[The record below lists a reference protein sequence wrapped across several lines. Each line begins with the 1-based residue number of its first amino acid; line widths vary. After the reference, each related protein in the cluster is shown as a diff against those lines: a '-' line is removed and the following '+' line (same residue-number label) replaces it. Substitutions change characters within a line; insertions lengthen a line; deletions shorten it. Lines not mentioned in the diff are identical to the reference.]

1 MFGDSALRT
10 LSTPVLAIVGGRDA
24 MLDSRETRDR
34 LTRLVPHAQVL
45 FLPDQFHF
53 IRGQRDTV
61 LAFLMSTEPTR
72 MHHRIVQAAGH
83 RVLVR
88 DPAADPVQ
96 RESDALGLVALAH
109 EHEANWVAVPADA
122 LHDDFYRLESGLAG
136 AVLQKLVNYGV
147 RLGVVGDIDR
157 WLARSE
163 ALRALVRESN
173 RGTSVWFV
181 ASEADLLRKLG
192 A

>member
-1 MFGDSALRT
+1 
-10 LSTPVLAIVGGRDA
+10 
-24 MLDSRETRDR
+24 
-34 LTRLVPHAQVL
+34 
-45 FLPDQFHF
+45 
-53 IRGQRDTV
+53 
-61 LAFLMSTEPTR
+61 

-88 DPAADPVQ
+88 DPAASLVQ
-96 RESDALGLVALAH
+96 RESDALDLVALAH
-109 EHEANWVAVPADA
+109 EHEADWIALPADA
-122 LHDDFYRLESGLAG
+122 LHDDFYRLDSGLAG

-173 RGTSVWFV
+173 RGASVWFV
-181 ASEADLLRKLG
+181 ANEDDLLRKLG